1 MGFISAR
8 MSKIPWEGGGEE
20 DRKKEG
26 RLKKRERKSGERSE
40 RMKLSTTSNLYITLW
55 PSLGLT
61 YTTCTLH
68 TYTTPPSHM
77 SHPLHTCHTH
87 FT

>member
-1 MGFISAR
+1 MRR
-8 MSKIPWEGGGEE
+8 ME
-20 DRKKEG
+20 RRREG

-61 YTTCTLH
+61 YIHNMH
-68 TYTTPPSHM
+68 TSHI
-77 SHPLHTCHTH
+77 HHTH
-87 FT
+87 FTRATPTSHIHHTHFT

>member
-26 RLKKRERKSGERSE
+26 REMRRMERRREGRLKKRERKSGERSE
-40 RMKLSTTSNLYITLW
+40 RN
-55 PSLGLT
+55 
-61 YTTCTLH
+61 
-68 TYTTPPSHM
+68 
-77 SHPLHTCHTH
+77 
-87 FT
+87 

>member
-20 DRKKEG
+20 DRKEGREMRRMERRRMGRRREG

-40 RMKLSTTSNLYITLW
+40 
-55 PSLGLT
+55 
-61 YTTCTLH
+61 
-68 TYTTPPSHM
+68 
-77 SHPLHTCHTH
+77 
-87 FT
+87 

>member
-1 MGFISAR
+1 

-26 RLKKRERKSGERSE
+26 REMRRMERRRMGGKVEEKGEEEWREIRKNEI
-40 RMKLSTTSNLYITLW
+40 KYHIQPVHYTLAI
-55 PSLGLT
+55 LGP
-61 YTTCTLH
+61 YLH
-68 TYTTPPSHM
+68 TTPTSHI
-77 SHPLHTCHTH
+77 HHTH

>member
-20 DRKKEG
+20 DRKEGREMRRMGRRREG

-40 RMKLSTTSNLYITLW
+40 RN
-55 PSLGLT
+55 
-61 YTTCTLH
+61 
-68 TYTTPPSHM
+68 
-77 SHPLHTCHTH
+77 
-87 FT
+87 